1 MKPAAERQARR
12 SGLSRL
18 RVGRTAAAHSHGFA
32 LADHAPWGWALAG
45 ALVGLLVTTVAF
57 APARWA
63 AAALHTATEG
73 RIQLLDARGSVWTG
87 SARLVL
93 TGGAGSQDTQALP
106 TRVAWRLRPQAT
118 GPDGGLPGLSLQLQ
132 SDCCTPTPLA
142 LALAWRPGQVALHLA
157 DTPASQW
164 PAGLLAGLGTPWN
177 TLDLEGQL
185 RLHTQGL
192 RLGWAAGRLQVQG
205 QADLALVN
213 ASSRL
218 ATLRP
223 LGSYRLQLQG
233 GDTPALRLDT
243 LDGDL
248 RIQGQGQWVGA
259 RLRFT
264 GDAQAAPGREATLD
278 NLLNI
283 IGRRAGPRALITLG

>member
-1 MKPAAERQARR
+1 MKPAARPLSFLRARR
-12 SGLSRL
+12 SAGV
-18 RVGRTAAAHSHGFA
+18 VGNDLG
-32 LADHAPWGWALAG
+32 DQAPWGWALGG
-45 ALVGLLVTTVAF
+45 ALAGLMAAVVAF

-63 AAALHTATEG
+63 AEALHTATDG
-73 RIQLLDARGSVWTG
+73 RIQLIDARGSIWTG
-87 SARLVL
+87 SAQLTL
-93 TGGAGSQDTQALP
+93 TGGAGSRDTQTLP
-106 TRVAWRLRPQAT
+106 SRVAWQLRPQLQGA
-118 GPDGGLPGLSLQLQ
+118 DGGLPGLSLQLQ
-132 SDCCTPTPLA
+132 SDCCTPTPIA
-142 LALAWRPGQVALHLA
+142 LALAWNPGQVTLHLA
-157 DTPASQW
+157 DTPESHW

-177 TLDLEGQL
+177 TLDFDGQL
-185 RLHTQGL
+185 RLRTQGL

-223 LGSYRLQLQG
+223 LGSYRLQLLG
-233 GDTPALRLDT
+233 GDTPALRVET

-283 IGRRAGPRALITLG
+283 IGQRAGPRALITLG

>member
-1 MKPAAERQARR
+1 MKTIARP
-12 SGLSRL
+12 LSRL
-18 RVGRTAAAHSHGFA
+18 RAGRGAGVGGSPLGAR
-32 LADHAPWGWALAG
+32 APWGWALGG
-45 ALVGLLVTTVAF
+45 ALVGLLAALVVF

-63 AAALHTATEG
+63 ADAIHTATDG
-73 RIQLLDARGSVWTG
+73 RIQLIDARGSIWAG
-87 SARLVL
+87 SAQLTL
-93 TGGAGSQDTQALP
+93 TGGTGSRDTQTLP
-106 TRVAWRLRPQAT
+106 SRVSWQLRPQLQGAESS
-118 GPDGGLPGLSLQLQ
+118 LPGLWLQLQ

-142 LALAWRPGQVALHLA
+142 LALAWNPGRVALHLA
-157 DTPASQW
+157 DTPESHW

-177 TLDLEGQL
+177 TLDFDGQL
-185 RLHTQGL
+185 RLRTQGL

-223 LGSYRLQLQG
+223 LGSYRLRIQG
-233 GDTPALRLDT
+233 GDTPALRVDT

-283 IGRRAGPRALITLG
+283 IGQRAGPRALITLG